1 MNLIKA
7 QLIAVDGGTPDNI
20 EFMFNPTQLVFEG
33 AIDTADNPGARSKKT
48 GHPKVSFSGIQP
60 YKLTLNNLIFDTYE
74 SGQDVIDTYIEKFRK
89 AIAFVDG
96 KQRPPLYRFSWG
108 GRNQPYF
115 NYCFIERLTYK
126 LTLFLPDGTPV
137 RAVIDGLTLKE
148 TDPEEDITPPPQT
161 EPDSNSSIP
170 PKSLGRQF

>member
-1 MNLIKA
+1 MNLVKA
-7 QLIAVDGGTPDNI
+7 QMIAAYGEASNI

-74 SGQDVIDTYIEKFRK
+74 SGQDVISTYIEKFRR
-89 AIAFVDG
+89 AIEFVDG
-96 KQRPPLYRFSWG
+96 KQRPPLYSFCWG

-115 NYCFIERLTYK
+115 RYCFVERLTYK

-137 RAVIDGLTLKE
+137 RAVIDGLILKE
-148 TDPEEDITPPPQT
+148 TDPEDIKQPLQT
-161 EPDSNSSIP
+161 EPGSASSTP
-170 PKSLGRQF
+170 PKSLGRPFY